1 MSSADVAVKV
11 FLQLAPE
18 DFRVLLAI
26 ELEMSKHENVPQ
38 SSLPRVSGLT
48 GKQVKYRLNKLD
60 KLGLVK
66 RSVGSYVGYALNT
79 VGYDCLAMNALVKA
93 DVLEAFGKP
102 LGVGKESDV
111 YDALAPGG
119 ERVAIKF
126 HRLGRTSFRQTRRL
140 RGYIADRRHI
150 SWLYQSRLAAE
161 KEYEALKI
169 VHPMGVAVPKPVG
182 QNRHVVVM
190 SMIEGAEL
198 YRVPEIANP
207 EEVLDE
213 ILLNVRKAYQRAGV
227 VHADLSEYNVVLK
240 PDMHVLII
248 DWPQYVKTSHPNAD
262 MLLTRDVQN
271 ILRFFRKRFKV
282 RRILQ
287 QTVDSIKEA
296 EANSDYAVEA

>member
-1 MSSADVAVKV
+1 MSSADVAVGL
-11 FLQLAPE
+11 FLKLEPE

-26 ELEMSKHENVPQ
+26 ELEMSKHENVPETN
-38 SSLPRVSGLT
+38 LPRLAGMT
-48 GKQVKYRLNKLD
+48 KKQVNYRLSKLG
-60 KLGLVK
+60 KSGLVK
-66 RSVGSYVGYALNT
+66 RSVGSYIGYALNT
-79 VGYDCLAMNALVKA
+79 VGYDCLAMNALVKSE
-93 DVLEAFGKP
+93 VLEAFGKP

-111 YDALAPGG
+111 YDALAPDG
-119 ERVAIKF
+119 ERVAVKF

-169 VHPMGVAVPKPVG
+169 VYPKGIAVPKPIG

-198 YRVPEIANP
+198 YRVPEIAKP
-207 EEVLDE
+207 EKVLDE
-213 ILLNVRKAYQRAGV
+213 ILFNVRKAYQKAGV
-227 VHADLSEYNVVLK
+227 IHADLSEYNVVLE

-271 ILRFFRKRFKV
+271 VLQFFRKRFKV

-287 QTVDSIKEA
+287 QTVDSIKET
-296 EANSDYAVEA
+296 EDSSNYGVEA

>member
-190 SMIEGAEL
+190 NMIEGAEL

-287 QTVDSIKEA
+287 QTVDYIKEA